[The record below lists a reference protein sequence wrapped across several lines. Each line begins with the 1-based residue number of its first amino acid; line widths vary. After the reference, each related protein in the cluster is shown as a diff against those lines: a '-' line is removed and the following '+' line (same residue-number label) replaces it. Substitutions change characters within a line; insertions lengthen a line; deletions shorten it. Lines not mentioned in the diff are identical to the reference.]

1 MPEFEITTSRTGEQ
15 KFKLSRINVFLGANG
30 TGKSKLLQ
38 ELKGQA
44 QSFLPDYTPLNIE
57 GGRAVE
63 MYDSLELNARNF
75 NNYRTSEQILKQ
87 YRGSRLGTLTSRIFT
102 ALKALEQM
110 GVDAKLTHSDEMT
123 EWTDGGMEGQQP
135 APPRDPMARVFEV
148 FNEIFP
154 AIRLRYRRDSRRLI
168 CRKNGIE
175 YGPTSLS
182 DGEKQVF
189 SILVDIIELTEQKS
203 VLFVDE
209 PELNLNP
216 ALSNR
221 MWASIE
227 SLLPEAVF
235 IYATHSV
242 NFAMRDS
249 VNHLIVLS
257 HDNESIS
264 ELTGTDEL
272 SLADQRE
279 LLGNI
284 PALVAYSKTLVV
296 EGHDESFDSIFY
308 HWLIDKV
315 QFAPAAVGGSSDV
328 VAIASREGK
337 WQKIS
342 PEVQLTGI
350 IDRDFKSDKTVE
362 QVSGREVVVL
372 DLHEAESYLCSPEL
386 ICKLAERVAAVDPLP
401 TEAELENVI
410 FDQLQGKTLHICA
423 NRVIARL
430 TARISPSIPSGTMRR
445 VTNIAQL
452 ETLFMTDVKSQLE
465 RVDET
470 FTEENVKTVIA
481 DEHANL
487 ERIVNDRDLD
497 AALKVIPGKE
507 LLDKF
512 VSKVGVVDANALAR
526 SARGH
531 LKAKDFEVTRELQL
545 RLFNALK
552 RDDEQP
558 VAEAEETLAE
568 AEAVP

>member
-30 TGKSKLLQ
+30 TGKSKLLE
-38 ELKGQA
+38 ELRGQA

-57 GGRAVE
+57 GGRAVQ
-63 MYDSLELNARNF
+63 MYDSLELNNKNF
-75 NNYRTSEQILKQ
+75 NQYRTFEQCYNH
-87 YRGSRLGTLTSRIFT
+87 YRNGRLGTLTNRLFSG
-102 ALKALEQM
+102 LKALEQM
-110 GVDAKLTHSDEMT
+110 GVDAKINHSDEVVA
-123 EWTDGGMEGQQP
+123 WTNNSKEGPEP
-135 APPRDPMARVFEV
+135 AWPKDPMKRVFEA

-154 AIRLRYRRDSRRLI
+154 AIKLRYRRDSRRLI
-168 CRKNGIE
+168 CRKNGNE

-189 SILVDIIELTEQKS
+189 SILVDITELAEQKS

-227 SLLPEAVF
+227 SLLPDAVF

-242 NFAMRDS
+242 NFAMRHSID
-249 VNHLIVLS
+249 HLIVLS

-315 QFAPAAVGGSSDV
+315 QFAPAAVGGSGDV

-350 IDRDFKSDKTVE
+350 IDRDFKSDETVE
-362 QVSGREVVVL
+362 QVSGREIVVL
-372 DLHEAESYLCSPEL
+372 DLHEAESYLCSPTI

-401 TEAELENVI
+401 TEAELKDII
-410 FDQLQGKTLHICA
+410 FDQLQVKCLHICA

-430 TARISPSIPSGTMRR
+430 TARVSPSISSGTMRR
-445 VTNIAQL
+445 VTSIAQL
-452 ETLFMTDVKSQLE
+452 ETLFLTDVKSQLE

-487 ERIVNDRDLD
+487 ERIINDRDLD

-507 LLDKF
+507 LLDRF

-526 SARGH
+526 AARGH
-531 LKAKDFEVTRELQL
+531 LKAKDFELTHELRV
-545 RLFNALK
+545 RLIEALK
-552 RDDEQP
+552 RDDEEP
-558 VAEAEETLAE
+558 VTE
-568 AEAVP
+568 AEATAAEAAS